1 MVPAPGLLRTSLYSA
16 LRAVFAA
23 LHVQIRSRRICRT
36 LGFEFPVQQGMKKLK
51 DCSFHWKWCR
61 HQDSNPGPTDYKSV
75 ALPAELY
82 RHMVYQGGGILC
94 FAGRQCNVFQ
104 LNYRPLPVPVP
115 VPVPVPL
122 PVSVAA
128 GKACPLASS
137 ASFLGGLPESP
148 SVDFSAPSSGSF
160 PVS

>member
-1 MVPAPGLLRTSLYSA
+1 
-16 LRAVFAA
+16 
-23 LHVQIRSRRICRT
+23 
-36 LGFEFPVQQGMKKLK
+36 
-51 DCSFHWKWCR
+51 
-61 HQDSNPGPTDYKSV
+61 
-75 ALPAELY
+75 
-82 RHMVYQGGGILC
+82 MVYQGGGILC

-104 LNYRPLPVPVP
+104 LNYRPL
-115 VPVPVPL
+115 PVPVPL

-148 SVDFSAPSSGSF
+148 SIDFSAPSSGSI